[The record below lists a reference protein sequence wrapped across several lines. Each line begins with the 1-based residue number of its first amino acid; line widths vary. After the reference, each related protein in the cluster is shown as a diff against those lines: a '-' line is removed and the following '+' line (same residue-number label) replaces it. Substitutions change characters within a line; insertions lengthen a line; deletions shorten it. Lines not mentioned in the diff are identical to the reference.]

1 MTTRHVV
8 ALSAGHYPSKPGAS
22 NKYIVEHHEAAIW
35 VDELARELSK
45 TFAAIV
51 VPTGSLTSKVKF
63 INMPSLAVD
72 LALEIHFNACGG
84 CGASGCE
91 TLYMPNSDLGL
102 AAAAVIQKHLAPAMG
117 NKDRGA
123 KEGWYKTD
131 KPGKVD
137 YPGDLDGDE
146 VVDYFLRATKPVA
159 LIIEPEFI
167 DHYELIWARRNVAC
181 KALATAVKEI
191 FNSWPLK

>member
-1 MTTRHVV
+1 
-8 ALSAGHYPSKPGAS
+8 
-22 NKYIVEHHEAAIW
+22 
-35 VDELARELSK
+35 
-45 TFAAIV
+45 
-51 VPTGSLTSKVKF
+51 
-63 INMPSLAVD
+63 
-72 LALEIHFNACGG
+72 
-84 CGASGCE
+84 
-91 TLYMPNSDLGL
+91 MPNSDLGL